1 MKRHAAEQGR
11 RGVGVRL
18 GLLDVAA
25 NRATAEAAVVVLPT
39 LLAWYGHSLSG
50 RPDLVPWAIGMAL
63 LAPLLHLARRRYRR
77 ERQVSDVA
85 AMVQRWEP
93 RLIWSAVFV
102 GMAWSLPPLLSLHT
116 DSLVFSL
123 IFYMVLQGVS
133 IGSSGYLGAVFPAF
147 AAFMAGIWVPAL
159 LAVPRFFPD
168 QWGFLLPMFVLF
180 VAVVSRHAWGM
191 YRFMQRQLMAEELE
205 RDRAQRYKGDKE
217 AAESALYDRSLFL
230 ATASHDL
237 RQPVHAMT
245 LLVEALMR
253 RNRDPALDPMLEDL
267 GHSMASMN
275 LMFGSLLDLSRLDV
289 GRVQQSPTEIGLTGL
304 LSEVV
309 SVFREQASRR
319 GLQLRW
325 RRPPPQARVY
335 ADPLLMRQALV
346 NLVHNA
352 LRYTEAG
359 GLLLGVRR
367 RGASWRIEVW
377 DTGMGITTEDRERIF
392 SPFYRNQR
400 AGQIDSAGHGLGLAV
415 VARCVRMMNAE
426 LGFDSR
432 LGAGSRFWLQLPALV
447 EDPRRPVSAAAPP
460 SRPQHAMLSGRCLVV
475 DDDPQAVAAWC
486 SLLESWGVNTRGT
499 SSGTEALAAVDA
511 GFVPQAVLC
520 DQQLRAGE
528 SGFDVLR
535 ALLARCPGAS
545 GALIS
550 GQFDSPELREADAEG
565 YIVLHK
571 PVNPADL
578 HALLL
583 TWFDHRMSPSV

>member
-1 MKRHAAEQGR
+1 MKRHGADPGGA
-11 RGVGVRL
+11 GVGVRL

-39 LLAWYGHSLSG
+39 LLAWYCHSLSG
-50 RPDLVPWAIGMAL
+50 QPDLVPWALGMAL
-63 LAPLLHLARRRYRR
+63 LAPVLHLARRRYRR
-77 ERQVSDVA
+77 ERQASEAA
-85 AMVQRWEP
+85 AMVERWEP
-93 RLIWSAVFV
+93 RMIRSALFV
-102 GMAWSLPPLLSLHT
+102 GAAWSLPPLLSLHT
-116 DSLVFSL
+116 DSLLFSL

-147 AAFMAGIWVPAL
+147 AAFMAGIWLPAL

-180 VAVVSRHAWGM
+180 VALVTRHAWGM
-191 YRFMQRQLMAEELE
+191 YRFMQRHLIAEELE

-217 AAESALYDRSLFL
+217 AAESALYDRGLFL

-253 RNRDPALDPMLEDL
+253 RNRDPALEPMLEDL
-267 GHSMASMN
+267 RQSMASTN
-275 LMFGSLLDLSRLDV
+275 LMFGSLLDLSRMDV
-289 GRVQQSPTEIGLTGL
+289 GRVPQSPTEIQLAAL
-304 LSEVV
+304 LGEVV

-325 RRPPPQARVY
+325 RPPPPQARVF

-377 DTGMGITTEDRERIF
+377 DTGMGIATEDRERIF

-432 LGAGSRFWLQLPALV
+432 LGAGSRFWLQLPVL
-447 EDPRRPVSAAAPP
+447 AAAPP
-460 SRPQHAMLSGRCLVV
+460 GTTEPAPSTPHGPHDLLSGRCLVV

-486 SLLESWGVNTRGT
+486 ALLESWGVSARGT
-499 SSGTEALAAVDA
+499 STGSEALAVVDQ

-520 DQQLRAGE
+520 DLQLRAGE

-550 GQFDSPELREADAEG
+550 GQFDAPELREADAEG

-571 PVNPADL
+571 PVNPGDL
-578 HALLL
+578 HALLS

>member
-1 MKRHAAEQGR
+1 MKPHAAEPGHGR
-11 RGVGVRL
+11 VGVRL

-39 LLAWYGHSLSG
+39 LLAWYCHSLSG
-50 RPDLVPWAIGMAL
+50 LPDLVPWAVGMAL

-77 ERQVSDVA
+77 DRAVMDA
-85 AMVQRWEP
+85 TAMVGRWAP
-93 RLIWSAVFV
+93 RLIWSALFV
-102 GMAWSLPPLLSLHT
+102 GAAWSLPPLLSLHT
-116 DSLVFSL
+116 GSLLFSL

-133 IGSSGYLGAVFPAF
+133 IGSAGYLGAVFPAF
-147 AAFMAGIWVPAL
+147 AAFMAGIWLPAL

-180 VAVVSRHAWGM
+180 VLLVSRHAWGM

-205 RDRAQRYKGDKE
+205 RDRAQRYKGAKE
-217 AAESALYDRSLFL
+217 AAESALYDRGLFL

-245 LLVEALMR
+245 LLVEALTL
-253 RNRDPALDPMLEDL
+253 RNRDPALVPMLEDL
-267 GHSMASMN
+267 KRSMGSMN
-275 LMFGSLLDLSRLDV
+275 LMFGSLLDLSRMDV
-289 GRVQQSPTEIGLTGL
+289 GRAQQSPAEIPLALL

-325 RRPPPQARVY
+325 RRPPPQARVF

-352 LRYTEAG
+352 LRYTETG
-359 GLLLGVRR
+359 GLLLNVRR
-367 RGASWRIEVW
+367 RGAAWRIEVW
-377 DTGMGITTEDRERIF
+377 DTGMGIGTEDRERIF
-392 SPFYRNQR
+392 SPFYRNER
-400 AGQIDSAGHGLGLAV
+400 AGRIDSAGHGLGLAV

-432 LGAGSRFWLQLPALV
+432 LGSGSRFWLQLPAMG
-447 EDPRRPVSAAAPP
+447 DAPSAPAPP
-460 SRPQHAMLSGRCLVV
+460 ASPPLHQRQDLLSGKCLVV
-475 DDDPQAVAAWC
+475 DDDPQALAAWC
-486 SLLESWGVNTRGT
+486 ALLESWGADTRGA
-499 SSGTEALAAVDA
+499 SHGTEALAVVAG

-520 DQQLRAGE
+520 DQHLRSGV

-535 ALLARCPGAS
+535 ALLEQCPGAS
-545 GALIS
+545 GALFS
-550 GQFDSPELREADAEG
+550 AEFDSPELREADAEG

-571 PVNPADL
+571 PVNPGDL
-578 HALLL
+578 HALLQ
-583 TWFDHRMSPSV
+583 TWLDPRMSPSI

>member
-1 MKRHAAEQGR
+1 MKPHAAEPGHGR
-11 RGVGVRL
+11 VGVRL

-39 LLAWYGHSLSG
+39 LLAWYCHSLSG
-50 RPDLVPWAIGMAL
+50 LPDLVPWAVGMAL

-77 ERQVSDVA
+77 DRAVMDA
-85 AMVQRWEP
+85 TAMVGRWAP
-93 RLIWSAVFV
+93 RLIWSALFV
-102 GMAWSLPPLLSLHT
+102 GATWSLPPLLSLHT
-116 DSLVFSL
+116 GSLLFSL

-133 IGSSGYLGAVFPAF
+133 IGSAGYLGAVFPAF
-147 AAFMAGIWVPAL
+147 AAFMAGIWLPAL

-180 VAVVSRHAWGM
+180 VLLVSRHAWGM

-205 RDRAQRYKGDKE
+205 RDRARRYKGDKE

-245 LLVEALMR
+245 LLVDALGQ
-253 RNRDPALDPMLEDL
+253 RNRDPALTPMLEDL
-267 GHSMASMN
+267 RHSMGSMN

-289 GRVQQSPTEIGLTGL
+289 GRVQQSPTEIALAAL

-325 RRPPPQARVY
+325 RRPPPQARVF

-359 GLLLGVRR
+359 GLLLSVRR
-367 RGASWRIEVW
+367 RGAAWRIEVW
-377 DTGMGITTEDRERIF
+377 DTGMGIATEDRERIF

-432 LGAGSRFWLQLPALV
+432 LGAGSRFWLQLPALP
-447 EDPRRPVSAAAPP
+447 ERPHAPADAADPPPRPP
-460 SRPQHAMLSGRCLVV
+460 HDMLSGRCLVV
-475 DDDPQAVAAWC
+475 DDDPQALAAWC
-486 SLLESWGVNTRGT
+486 SLLESWGVSTRGT
-499 SSGTEALAAVDA
+499 GSGAEALAVVAE
-511 GFVPQAVLC
+511 GFGPQAVLC

-550 GQFDSPELREADAEG
+550 GHFDSPELREADAEG

-571 PVNPADL
+571 PVNPGDL
-578 HALLL
+578 HALLQ
-583 TWFDHRMSPSV
+583 TWFDHRMSPSI